1 MYSAGIILS
10 NICLIMFL
18 ANENFPRP
26 STIILR
32 ENGII
37 VRSIQE
43 EFPGISDLEV
53 IRIALNHQLIILTFD
68 SDYGEIIFRYAKNN
82 PPSVVFFRE
91 KGNQPEFAAS
101 SLLSVLEKSNI
112 VLAGSF
118 TVIEPNN
125 IRQRFYQNK

>member
-1 MYSAGIILS
+1 M
-10 NICLIMFL
+10 MFL

-43 EFPGISDLEV
+43 ECPGINDSDV
-53 IRIALNHQLIILTFD
+53 IKIAIDQKLIILTFD
-68 SDYGEIIFRYAKNN
+68 SDYGELIFRYTKSN
-82 PPSVVFFRE
+82 PPSVVYFRE

-101 SLLSVLEKSNI
+101 SLLSVLSNSKI
-112 VLAGSF
+112 ILAGSF

-125 IRQRFYQNK
+125 IRQRFYQK